1 MGILK
6 KNWGLKKSDSDA
18 DAAAENTS
26 AVEEQSTKTED
37 STSNN
42 APSESEEVKNE
53 AAKEADK
60 PKPAPPAA
68 PATPKVNPAFE
79 AIKLNVHRKLIE
91 ELDMTRL
98 LALNSEDTQ
107 KQVRLALEQLLDMED
122 ALLTRADK
130 EYLIDDLYNEILGLG
145 PLETILRDD
154 TVSDILIN
162 GPKQVYVEKNGKLQ
176 LSPVV
181 FKDDKHL
188 LQIIDRIVAAVGRR
202 VDESQPLCDAR
213 LMDGSRFNCVIPPL
227 ALDGALVSI
236 RKFSADPLQVEDLVR
251 FGTMTQQCA
260 DLLRGFVQAR
270 MNIII
275 SGSTGSGKTTMLNIL
290 SSFIPD
296 DERIV
301 TIEDAAE
308 LQLRKPHLARMET
321 RPPNIEGKGE
331 ITMRD
336 LFKNA
341 LRMRPERVVVGECR
355 GGESLDMLQA
365 MNTGHDGSLTTLH
378 ANNPRDA
385 LRRLETMVMMAGYD
399 LPARAIRE
407 QTASAVHIII
417 QVSRLSDGSRR
428 VMNVTE
434 VVGMEGDVILLQ
446 DIFKFHQKGL
456 DENKKVIG
464 EFMHTGI
471 RPKFLDE
478 MIAHGVEIDE
488 SMFRG
493 NYG

>member
-6 KNWGLKKSDSDA
+6 KNWGIKKSDSDA
-18 DAAAENTS
+18 DTPAKNIENEQATHDTAAPEHTNDAPDTKPPTEEAKAE
-26 AVEEQSTKTED
+26 
-37 STSNN
+37 
-42 APSESEEVKNE
+42 
-53 AAKEADK
+53 
-60 PKPAPPAA
+60 KPAEPPAVA
-68 PATPKVNPAFE
+68 KQNSAFE

-122 ALLTRADK
+122 ALLSRGDK
-130 EYLIDDLYNEILGLG
+130 DQLIEELYNEILGLG
-145 PLETILRDD
+145 PLETLLSDD

-162 GPKQVYVEKNGKLQ
+162 GPQQVYVEKSGKLV

-213 LMDGSRFNCVIPPL
+213 LLDGSRFNCVIPPL

-236 RKFSADPLQVEDLVR
+236 RKFSSDPLQIEDLVR
-251 FGTMTQQCA
+251 FGTMTQECA
-260 DLLRGFVQAR
+260 NLLHGFVEAR
-270 MNIII
+270 LNIII

-407 QTASAVHIII
+407 QTASAVHVII

-446 DIFKFHQKGL
+446 DIFKFQQKGL

-471 RPKFLDE
+471 RPKFLDA

-488 SMFRG
+488 NMFKG
-493 NYG
+493 NFG